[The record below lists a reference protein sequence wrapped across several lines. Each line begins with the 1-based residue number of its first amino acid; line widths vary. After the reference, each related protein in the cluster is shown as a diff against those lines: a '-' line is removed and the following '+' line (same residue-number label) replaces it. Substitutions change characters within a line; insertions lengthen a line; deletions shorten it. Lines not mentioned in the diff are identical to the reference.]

1 MPLFGVDR
9 IDEKVILHIDIFSFK
24 PSSEVRREKIP
35 MNNFRYMDLYLINK
49 FRKWQKVNEINF
61 LDL

>member
-9 IDEKVILHIDIFSFK
+9 IDEKVTLNIDFFSFK
-24 PSSEVRREKIP
+24 PSTEVCRKKIP
-35 MNNFRYMDLYLINK
+35 MNNFRYMDLYLIIK
-49 FRKWQKVNEINF
+49 FSKWQKVNDINF